1 MDDLKER
8 LVHAEVEQLLQP
20 SSISSQNPIL
30 GVSSPKRPDLKNKVL
45 EMYVDQTL
53 AVFGWSFQS
62 NEIILIDWDFSQG
75 NSNHASFF
83 VWFKFTW
90 DHFSSIM
97 ALALCCDCILLSR

>member
-53 AVFGWSFQS
+53 AFLAGAFSPMRLFS
-62 NEIILIDWDFSQG
+62 LIEISHRETQIML
-75 NSNHASFF
+75 
-83 VWFKFTW
+83 
-90 DHFSSIM
+90 HFLSG
-97 ALALCCDCILLSR
+97 LNLLETY